1 MKNVST
7 MLFLGSSLAR
17 PAEDF
22 GDNLLEKISNEI
34 NSGSRVYK
42 MDSSANDSANEPLFL
57 LDRPAFKKFLESH
70 NPRERRYTDSSTS
83 EFTST
88 TEQLTTT
95 TSPKTSTVHDP
106 DWTPGYTMYTTSTQ
120 FPTTQTIEGDPT
132 TSTINDPTTT
142 STDSANDPDWEPSST
157 VDTTSTAVPTST
169 TTPTTSSPARTKR
182 NWFLEWLD
190 IFGFN
195 W

>member
-34 NSGSRVYK
+34 NVDSRVYE
-42 MDSSANDSANEPLFL
+42 MDISLNDSASEPLFL

-70 NPRERRYTDSSTS
+70 QPRERRYSDSSSS

-95 TSPKTSTVHDP
+95 TEPETSTVHDP
-106 DWTPGYTMYTTSTQ
+106 DWTPGPTVDTTSTQ
-120 FPTTQTIEGDPT
+120 FSTTQTLEGDPT
-132 TSTINDPTTT
+132 TSTIDDPTTT
-142 STDSANDPDWEPSST
+142 TTDSANDPDWEPSST
-157 VDTTSTAVPTST
+157 VDTTSTAVSFST
-169 TTPTTSSPARTKR
+169 TTTTTTSAPRTKR

-190 IFGFN
+190 NFGFH

>member
-34 NSGSRVYK
+34 NVDSRVYE
-42 MDSSANDSANEPLFL
+42 MDISLNDSASEPVFL

-70 NPRERRYTDSSTS
+70 QPRERRYSDSSTS
-83 EFTST
+83 EFT
-88 TEQLTTT
+88 
-95 TSPKTSTVHDP
+95 
-106 DWTPGYTMYTTSTQ
+106 WTPGPTVDTTSTQ
-120 FPTTQTIEGDPT
+120 FSTTQTLEGDPT
-132 TSTINDPTTT
+132 TSTIDDPTTT
-142 STDSANDPDWEPSST
+142 TTDSANDPDWEPSST
-157 VDTTSTAVPTST
+157 VDTTSTAVPFST
-169 TTPTTSSPARTKR
+169 TTTWGRHLPTESTTTTSAPRTIR

-190 IFGFN
+190 NFGFH